1 MNLIELTR
9 FVDFE
14 FTGTRFIDLHKAN
27 ELVDLQI
34 LPSEVI
40 TAFSSESHSDLL
52 QAELQKT
59 HSESGHLTF
68 TAVVARSASPPGKV
82 LDVQLAV
89 SNAVY

>member
-1 MNLIELTR
+1 M
-9 FVDFE
+9 
-14 FTGTRFIDLHKAN
+14 HKAN

-40 TAFSSESHSDLL
+40 TALSSESHSDL

-59 HSESGHLTF
+59 CSESGHLTSS
-68 TAVVARSASPPGKV
+68 ADVAQSASPPGKV
-82 LDVQLAV
+82 LDVHLAV